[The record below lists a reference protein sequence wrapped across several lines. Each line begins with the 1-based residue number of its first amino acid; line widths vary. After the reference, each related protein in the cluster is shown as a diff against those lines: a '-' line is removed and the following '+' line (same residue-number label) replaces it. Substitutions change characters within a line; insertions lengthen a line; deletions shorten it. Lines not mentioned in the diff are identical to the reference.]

1 MSDDNEHTEHQPSLV
16 YSIIKIATVII
27 TGGALFVLMIA
38 VMFLGTLL
46 QMIGGSVFWLRD
58 RLEQPGIWKL
68 GASRRAHNDNNDRL
82 TP

>member
-1 MSDDNEHTEHQPSLV
+1 MSDQDNQSLTV
-16 YSIIKIATVII
+16 NILKIVLVIAA
-27 TGGALFVLMIA
+27 GGALFVLMIA
-38 VMFLGTLL
+38 VMVLGTLL

-68 GASRRAHNDNNDRL
+68 GASRRAHDSNNDRL